1 MSLAERI
8 NASPIP
14 TNIRVIPAT
23 PEVGGRVGISV
34 EVGMGVVIGAEV
46 GTVVGETV

>member
-1 MSLAERI
+1 MSLAESM

-34 EVGMGVVIGAEV
+34 EVGMGVVIGIEV
-46 GTVVGETV
+46 GIVVGETV